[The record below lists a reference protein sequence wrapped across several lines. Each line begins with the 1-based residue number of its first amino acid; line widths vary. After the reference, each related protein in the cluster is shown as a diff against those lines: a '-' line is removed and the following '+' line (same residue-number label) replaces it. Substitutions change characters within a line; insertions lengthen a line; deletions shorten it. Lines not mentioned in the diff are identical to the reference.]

1 MAYDTFDTEYAET
14 ELVAEAVAEQ
24 AEGTR
29 ASDIKKFHLNDLLS
43 LTTGLLLAQEGTAAL
58 HRLVAF
64 VMEADADPALTAL
77 HLETVKESI
86 EAQLPILAEVKLS
99 GLYPIFKYDP
109 SPTNPYLTVWLEMQ
123 GLHFGEEHDVMT
135 LRAWKESQGI
145 NTDADVDKEKSP
157 RRRA

>member
-14 ELVAEAVAEQ
+14 DVLSDAGADQIEAP
-24 AEGTR
+24 R
-29 ASDIKKFHLNDLLS
+29 ASDTKKFHLNDLLS

-99 GLYPIFKYDP
+99 GLYPIFKYDS

-123 GLHFGEEHDVMT
+123 SLHFGEEHEVMT
-135 LRAWKESQGI
+135 LRAWKQSMGI
-145 NTDADVDKEKSP
+145 PADNEAAP
-157 RRRA
+157 RRHA